1 MRSSQRS
8 LLSLIALLVVLAMPA
23 AAQKGSVT
31 PQRTAGGCWR
41 CMLGPNGVGWCEG
54 AGTQGGY
61 WNCTMNAAGC
71 FSSSPGC
78 GGGAMLPVDL
88 DGSPSYVSADAAQ
101 HQLALFVDR
110 SVTRRNC
117 DGLIVARRQTAAE
130 VAQVRERTDALTL

>member
-1 MRSSQRS
+1 MKTSRKSAW
-8 LLSLIALLVVLAMPA
+8 LLIALFTLLAMPA
-23 AAQKGSVT
+23 VAQTGGAT

-41 CMLGPNGVGWCEG
+41 CILGPNGVGWCEG
-54 AGTQGGY
+54 SGSHGGY
-61 WNCTMNAAGC
+61 WNCSMNSAGC

-101 HQLALFVDR
+101 HLYAVFVER